1 MAEVELQAP
10 VELSCSILHV
20 SRAAYYRWLH
30 GTPSKRTAE
39 NTDIADKTV
48 RLHSEHPD
56 MGYRRLRDELHRKYK
71 MDISDKRMRRICRK
85 LQIKSTIKYNRKGC
99 TQSEKDPQITAE
111 NVLDRKFHAD
121 NPNEKWVTDVTEFRW
136 YEGREIHKVYLSAIL
151 DLCDRRIVSHV
162 LRDSND
168 NKLVFDTFDIAV
180 AENPDAR
187 PIFHSDRGF
196 QYTSR
201 VFHQKLVDQG
211 MTQSMSRVAHCID
224 NGPMEGLWGIMKREW
239 YYGNT
244 FHSRE
249 ELIQMIENYIFYYNH
264 ERVQRNLGILTPME
278 MYTLKMA
285 A

>member
-1 MAEVELQAP
+1 MRVP
-10 VELSCSILHV
+10 VELSCSILQV
-20 SRAAYYRWLH
+20 SRAAYYRWLQ
-30 GTPSKRTAE
+30 GRPSRRTAE

-48 RLHSEHPD
+48 QLHSDHPD
-56 MGYRRLRDELHRKYK
+56 MGYRRLRDQLQWKYK
-71 MDISDKRMRRICRK
+71 IDISDKRMRRICRK

-99 TQSEKDPQITAE
+99 TKSEKDPQFTAE
-111 NVLDRKFHAD
+111 NVLDRRFHAEK
-121 NPNEKWVTDVTEFRW
+121 PNEKWVTDVTEFRW
-136 YEGREIHKVYLSAIL
+136 YEGSETHKVYLSAIL
-151 DLCDRRIVSHV
+151 DLCDRRIVSYV

-180 AENPDAR
+180 AENPDAK

-196 QYTSR
+196 QYTNR

-211 MTQSMSRVAHCID
+211 MIQSMSRVAHCLD
-224 NGPMEGLWGIMKREW
+224 NGPMEGFWGIMKREW

-244 FHSRE
+244 FRPRE
-249 ELIQMIENYIFYYNH
+249 SLVRMIENYIFYYNH

-278 MYTLKMA
+278 MHIRKTA

>member
-1 MAEVELQAP
+1 MRVP
-10 VELSCSILHV
+10 VELSCSILQV
-20 SRAAYYRWLH
+20 SRAAYYRWLQ
-30 GTPSKRTAE
+30 GRPSRRTAE

-48 RLHSEHPD
+48 QLHSDHPD
-56 MGYRRLRDELHRKYK
+56 MGYRRLRDQLQWKYK
-71 MDISDKRMRRICRK
+71 IDISDKRMRRICRK

-99 TQSEKDPQITAE
+99 TKSEKDPQFTAE
-111 NVLDRKFHAD
+111 NVLDRRFHAEK
-121 NPNEKWVTDVTEFRW
+121 PNEKWVTDVTEFRW
-136 YEGREIHKVYLSAIL
+136 YEGSETHKVYLSAIL
-151 DLCDRRIVSHV
+151 DLCDRRIVSYV

-180 AENPDAR
+180 AENPDAK

-196 QYTSR
+196 QYTNR

-211 MTQSMSRVAHCID
+211 MIQSMSRVAHCLD
-224 NGPMEGLWGIMKREW
+224 NGPMEGFWGIMKREW

-244 FHSRE
+244 FRSRE
-249 ELIQMIENYIFYYNH
+249 SLVRMIKNYIFYYNH

-278 MYTLKMA
+278 MHIRKTA

>member
-1 MAEVELQAP
+1 M
-10 VELSCSILHV
+10 SCMILHV
-20 SRAAYYRWLH
+20 SRAAYYRWLW
-30 GTPSKRTAE
+30 GKPSKRITE
-39 NTDIADKTV
+39 NTEIAEKTIW
-48 RLHSEHPD
+48 LHSEHPD
-56 MGYRRLRDELHRKYK
+56 MGYRRLRDQLQRKHGIC
-71 MDISDKRMRRICRK
+71 ISDKRMRRICRK

-99 TQSEKDPQITAE
+99 TKSEKDPQFTAE

-136 YEGREIHKVYLSAIL
+136 YEGTEIHKVYLSAIL
-151 DLCDRRIVSHV
+151 DLCDRRIVSYV

-180 AENPDAR
+180 AENPDAK

-196 QYTSR
+196 QYTNR
-201 VFHQKLVDQG
+201 VFHQKLINQG
-211 MTQSMSRVAHCID
+211 MTQSMSRIAHCID
-224 NGPMEGLWGIMKREW
+224 NGPMEGFWGIMKREW

-249 ELIQMIENYIFYYNH
+249 ELIRMIENYIFYYNN
-264 ERVQRNLGILTPME
+264 ERIQRNLGIMTPME
-278 MYTLKMA
+278 VYTLKMA

>member
-1 MAEVELQAP
+1 MFDITSITGCILSLLQGRP
-10 VELSCSILHV
+10 
-20 SRAAYYRWLH
+20 SR
-30 GTPSKRTAE
+30 RTAE

-48 RLHSEHPD
+48 QLHSDHPD
-56 MGYRRLRDELHRKYK
+56 MGYRRLRDQLQWKYK
-71 MDISDKRMRRICRK
+71 IDISDKRMRRICRK

-99 TQSEKDPQITAE
+99 TKSEKDPQFTAE
-111 NVLDRKFHAD
+111 NVLDRRFHAEK
-121 NPNEKWVTDVTEFRW
+121 PNEKWVTDVTEFRW
-136 YEGREIHKVYLSAIL
+136 YEGSETHKVYLSAIL
-151 DLCDRRIVSHV
+151 DLCDRRIVSYV

-180 AENPDAR
+180 AENPDAK

-196 QYTSR
+196 QYTNR

-211 MTQSMSRVAHCID
+211 MIQSMSRVAHCLD
-224 NGPMEGLWGIMKREW
+224 NGPMEGFWGIMKREW

-244 FHSRE
+244 FRSRE
-249 ELIQMIENYIFYYNH
+249 SLVRMIENYIFYYNH

-278 MYTLKMA
+278 MHIRKTA